1 MIDENGLGV
10 RLIGDGEAI
19 VVVLESLVDAI
30 RVD

>member
-10 RLIGDGEAI
+10 RLSGDGEAI